1 MQLILLNTTHLPS
14 RTVWRMKVSTTI
26 DGGTS
31 PSPFVNAQAVEA
43 WDTWFRWRD
52 DGQLRDVTLEDTWE
66 RLASALAG
74 DASRRPGYKRRL
86 IDAFEGWHLLLDER
100 VSATAG
106 TRAPQWSAH
115 DLHAVLN
122 AASFVRA
129 SGSRHRYFDLAH
141 FEEVAALSVHALD
154 DAAALAA
161 DGSSRSTPGASVGI
175 VGVSDA
181 LALLGFA
188 YDSDAGRAQ
197 AANIA
202 QAMAQG
208 CLSGSIVLARD
219 RGARARCDADWNVRA
234 QRRGYRSELIE
245 AATKHGLR
253 HGRLTAIRSQPRLA
267 LFANGVADALD
278 PLPSA
283 AGANPDTD
291 AACTDVTAQLRLRA
305 AIQPWLDERIA
316 FPLSICNEPKASDLE
331 TWNTLARQLD
341 LAPLTW
347 RSRSPAAP
355 IQRSADS

>member
-1 MQLILLNTTHLPS
+1 MQLILLNTAHLPS
-14 RTVWRMKVSTTI
+14 RTVWHMKDSTTI
-26 DGGTS
+26 DGDAS
-31 PSPFVNAQAVEA
+31 PSPFANAQAVEA

-86 IDAFEGWHLLLDER
+86 IDAFAGWHLLLDER

-106 TRAPQWSAH
+106 TPAPQWNAH

-175 VGVSDA
+175 IGVSNA
-181 LALLGFA
+181 LALLGLA

-202 QAMAQG
+202 RAMAQG

-219 RGARARCDADWNVRA
+219 RGARARCDADWNARA

-245 AATKHGLR
+245 AAKKHGLR

-278 PLPSA
+278 PLPCT
-283 AGANPDTD
+283 AGANPVTD
-291 AACTDVTAQLRLRA
+291 AACTGVAAQLRLRA

-316 FPLSICNEPKASDLE
+316 CPLSICNEPKASDLE